1 LPSTYQ
7 LISVGFADNCA
18 HAAWGIKLDQN
29 REARKT
35 AIRNSLEDYKNSGKT
50 RTETIE
56 YRGAKRSLEVITLLP
71 SLLLL
76 NHDNSRLSAQL
87 FDHPDRQVVETD
99 PTSDKAQAVLASLL
113 KSTDNFKELKEELKT
128 LGQQNPGMVSRDG
141 VLINGNTRLVALR
154 ENGANGIDVAVL
166 PEDALPEDFLD
177 IEMSLQ
183 MMKLTHQDYT
193 FTNQLLLMKRYLD
206 RGHTNRELA
215 LKMGWIRNA
224 NKKIEQSAR
233 LLELLNEVRALH
245 NHNFPYEYFDSK
257 QQVLKD
263 LDDEYQRIL
272 NSGDYEG
279 AENLKWT
286 RISGIFL
293 GISKDQVRAMDENF
307 FEDEIIPRLENKPEI
322 AQVFE
327 NIPETM
333 QPNPLDELL
342 GAPDKKTNLK
352 LLAKNLIQTVI
363 GDSGSI
369 NTDLEPKYQ
378 DIATQVKLATDEIIT
393 EAKRDSYLAEPADVL
408 RETRLNIEKIT
419 ENLGEIAGMSKFDAK
434 SFEFELKKVA
444 KSVTELVE
452 IAKKYIS

>member
-1 LPSTYQ
+1 
-7 LISVGFADNCA
+7 
-18 HAAWGIKLDQN
+18 
-29 REARKT
+29 
-35 AIRNSLEDYKNSGKT
+35 
-50 RTETIE
+50 
-56 YRGAKRSLEVITLLP
+56 
-71 SLLLL
+71 L

-87 FDHPDRQVVETD
+87 YDHPDRQLVEND
-99 PTSDKAQAVLASLL
+99 STSDKAQAVLTSLL

-206 RGHTNRELA
+206 RGHSARELA

-233 LLELLNEVRALH
+233 LLELLNEVRAL
-245 NHNFPYEYFDSK
+245 NDENFPYEYFDSK

-327 NIPETM
+327 NNSDSK
-333 QPNPLDELL
+333 QSDSLDDLL
-342 GAPDKKTNLK
+342 GASNKKTNLK
-352 LLAKNLIQTVI
+352 LLAKSLIQTVI
-363 GDSGSI
+363 SDTGSI

-408 RETRLNIEKIT
+408 RETRLNIDKIT
-419 ENLGEIAGMSKFDAK
+419 ENLGEIAGMSKFDAN
-434 SFEFELKKVA
+434 SFEFELKKVNE
-444 KSVTELVE
+444 SVTELVKM
-452 IAKKYIS
+452 AKKYIS

>member
-1 LPSTYQ
+1 
-7 LISVGFADNCA
+7 
-18 HAAWGIKLDQN
+18 
-29 REARKT
+29 
-35 AIRNSLEDYKNSGKT
+35 
-50 RTETIE
+50 
-56 YRGAKRSLEVITLLP
+56 
-71 SLLLL
+71 
-76 NHDNSRLSAQL
+76 
-87 FDHPDRQVVETD
+87 
-99 PTSDKAQAVLASLL
+99 
-113 KSTDNFKELKEELKT
+113 
-128 LGQQNPGMVSRDG
+128 
-141 VLINGNTRLVALR
+141 
-154 ENGANGIDVAVL
+154 
-166 PEDALPEDFLD
+166 
-177 IEMSLQ
+177 MSLQ

-206 RGHTNRELA
+206 RGHSARELA

-233 LLELLNEVRALH
+233 LLELLNEVRAL
-245 NHNFPYEYFDSK
+245 NDENFPYEYFDSK

-327 NIPETM
+327 NNSDSK
-333 QPNPLDELL
+333 QSDSLDDLL
-342 GAPDKKTNLK
+342 GASNKKTNLK
-352 LLAKNLIQTVI
+352 LLAKSLIQTVI
-363 GDSGSI
+363 SDTGSI

-408 RETRLNIEKIT
+408 RETRLNIDKIT
-419 ENLGEIAGMSKFDAK
+419 ENLGEIAGMSKFDAN
-434 SFEFELKKVA
+434 SFEFELKKVNE
-444 KSVTELVE
+444 SVTELVKM
-452 IAKKYIS
+452 AKKYIS

>member
-1 LPSTYQ
+1 
-7 LISVGFADNCA
+7 
-18 HAAWGIKLDQN
+18 
-29 REARKT
+29 
-35 AIRNSLEDYKNSGKT
+35 
-50 RTETIE
+50 
-56 YRGAKRSLEVITLLP
+56 
-71 SLLLL
+71 
-76 NHDNSRLSAQL
+76 
-87 FDHPDRQVVETD
+87 
-99 PTSDKAQAVLASLL
+99 
-113 KSTDNFKELKEELKT
+113 
-128 LGQQNPGMVSRDG
+128 MVSRDG